1 MVFIEE
7 HMATEGLLIIGI
19 YSGFLG
25 SMFKLPGIRSLKLLT
40 LTLKYC
46 ICIMMRKGK
55 VGKIY
60 PKEFFSCEGNIGRLD
75 FLCCTGS

>member
-7 HMATEGLLIIGI
+7 HMATAGLLIIGI

-25 SMFKLPGIRSLKLLT
+25 SMFKLPGIKSLKSLT
-40 LTLKYC
+40 LTLIYC
-46 ICIMMRKGK
+46 IYIMMRKGI

-60 PKEFFSCEGNIGRLD
+60 PKGLF
-75 FLCCTGS
+75 